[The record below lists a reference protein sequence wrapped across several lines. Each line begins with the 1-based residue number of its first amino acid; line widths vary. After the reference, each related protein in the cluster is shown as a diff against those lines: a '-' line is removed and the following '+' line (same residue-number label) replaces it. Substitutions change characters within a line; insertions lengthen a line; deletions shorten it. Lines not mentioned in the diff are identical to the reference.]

1 MGIKKSTSKGFNLI
15 KQFFSS
21 DYGLIISLLI
31 FFPLGI
37 YLVWKNKSEWRTS
50 SKFTISVVPV
60 IIFYLF
66 VSNNQEL
73 ATLKTEAEIA
83 RYSISE
89 VSKDLEDEQ
98 DISLNLKNK
107 LDETEIALSELTS
120 EHEKYEKK
128 MKPYEKL
135 SEADAK
141 KKIADLKKAEEK
153 RLEEEKQ
160 KKEKEK
166 KEKEEREA
174 KLAEERKQQLAE
186 AAEKEARGYETG
198 ITFQQLART
207 PDKYSTEKVKF
218 NGEVLQIMEGDG
230 INAIRLAVGGDYNSV
245 IYCLY
250 DSSIVSTRI
259 LEDDWI
265 TISGI
270 ADGLYSYETTR
281 GNELT
286 IPKVLVKKIDQ

>member
-1 MGIKKSTSKGFNLI
+1 MGIKKNTSKGVNLI

-37 YLVWKNKSEWRTS
+37 YLVWKNKSEWKTS
-50 SKFTISVVPV
+50 SKFIASVVPL

-66 VSNNQEL
+66 VSSNQEL
-73 ATLKTEAEIA
+73 ATLKTEAEVA
-83 RYSISE
+83 RHSISE
-89 VSKDLEDEQ
+89 VSKNLEDEQ
-98 DISLNLKNK
+98 NINLNLKNK
-107 LDETEIALSELTS
+107 LDETELALSELAS

-174 KLAEERKQQLAE
+174 KLAEERKQRLAE

-245 IYCLY
+245 IYCIY

-270 ADGLYSYETTR
+270 ADGLYSYETTQ